1 MNTYVDAS
9 VVLRVIF
16 GEAGRLESWPRLV
29 PTSSELVKVECLRV
43 VDRTRLRQLLP
54 ETEAATV
61 RGNVLEAVNRFHLV
75 PISAGIVERAGDP
88 FPTSLGTLDAIHL
101 ATALHLRNEFPDLV
115 FATHDEE
122 LAIAARSMGF
132 EVAGV

>member
-9 VVLRVIF
+9 VVLRVLF
-16 GEAGRLESWPRLV
+16 GEAGRLESWPQLV
-29 PTSSELVKVECLRV
+29 PTSSELVKAECLRV
-43 VDRTRLRQLLP
+43 VDRTRHRQLLQEP
-54 ETEAATV
+54 EAAAV
-61 RGNVLEAVNRFHLV
+61 RANVLEAINRFHLV
-75 PISAGIVERAGDP
+75 PISAGILERAGDP

-101 ATALHLRNEFPDLV
+101 ATALHLRTEFPDMV

-122 LAIAARSMGF
+122 LAMAARSMGF